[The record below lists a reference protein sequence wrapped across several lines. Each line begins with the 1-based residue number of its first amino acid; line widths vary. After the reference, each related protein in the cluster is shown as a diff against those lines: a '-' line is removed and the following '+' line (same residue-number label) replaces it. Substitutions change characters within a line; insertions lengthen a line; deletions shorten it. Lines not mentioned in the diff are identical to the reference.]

1 MLAMHRWMDGGIHDD
16 TVVVAN
22 FADRTLDDVPLG
34 FPEAG
39 RWNVRFNSDASTYAH
54 DFGSHDA
61 FDLDAD
67 GPPLDGCDQSGLVS
81 VGPYSVVIYS
91 RED

>member
-1 MLAMHRWMDGGIHDD
+1 MHRWMDGGPHDD
-16 TVVVAN
+16 TVVIAN
-22 FADRTLDDVPLG
+22 FADRTIDDLADRVPGTRSLERPLQLG
-34 FPEAG
+34 RDG
-39 RWNVRFNSDASTYAH
+39 LRR

-67 GPPLDGCDQSGLVS
+67 GPPLDGCEQSGVVS
-81 VGPYSVVIYS
+81 LGPYSVVIFS

>member
-1 MLAMHRWMDGGIHDD
+1 M
-16 TVVVAN
+16 VVAN
-22 FADRTLDDVPLG
+22 FADRTIDDLPDRVPG
-34 FPEAG
+34 AG
-39 RWNVRFNSDASTYAH
+39 SLERPVQLRLRRPTRP
-54 DFGSHDA
+54 DFGSHEV

-81 VGPYSVVIYS
+81 VGPYSVVVLS